1 MAIAPVSVSKQS
13 ALRSS
18 SKRLTLMN
26 YDFVLIRA
34 KCSPMERAE
43 EVQANLPSKFPSFI
57 KLMLPSHVAG
67 GFWLSFPKQFCDSH
81 MPKHDEKV
89 VLVNESEEKYE
100 TKYLVEKNG
109 LSAGWRGFSIAHKLL
124 EKDVLVFQL
133 IQPCVFKVYIVRA
146 NGLTEI
152 DGAIGLLTL
161 DPCSAKPLN
170 IAGEIYSEPVLSLE
184 ENHQD
189 NSMLALNTDQ
199 SENDSDEFGSEI
211 FQGITFSQSVADF
224 KDVKGIEDF
233 NILVDGLIINSVMP
247 SHLRIK
253 YYELCCS
260 QKSYLHENLLEG
272 LNFKLTVGIINETV
286 NIADAI
292 RACKISSTTC
302 GDNMRVWDKTLKAF
316 EELGMKVGF
325 LRARIT
331 KLVGLLSVESKEV
344 MMEAKRVEKEKAEEE
359 MRSIERRLVNVKE
372 VIRSIGAEVET
383 LKKVKG
389 TEVLF
394 EEEANAP
401 W

>member
-1 MAIAPVSVSKQS
+1 
-13 ALRSS
+13 
-18 SKRLTLMN
+18 
-26 YDFVLIRA
+26 
-34 KCSPMERAE
+34 
-43 EVQANLPSKFPSFI
+43 
-57 KLMLPSHVAG
+57 
-67 GFWLSFPKQFCDSH
+67 
-81 MPKHDEKV
+81 
-89 VLVNESEEKYE
+89 
-100 TKYLVEKNG
+100 
-109 LSAGWRGFSIAHKLL
+109 
-124 EKDVLVFQL
+124 
-133 IQPCVFKVYIVRA
+133 
-146 NGLTEI
+146 
-152 DGAIGLLTL
+152 
-161 DPCSAKPLN
+161 
-170 IAGEIYSEPVLSLE
+170 
-184 ENHQD
+184 
-189 NSMLALNTDQ
+189 MLALNMDQ

-260 QKSYLHENLLEG
+260 QNSYLHENILEG

-302 GDNMRVWDKTLKAF
+302 GDNMKVWDKTLKAF

-325 LRARIT
+325 LRARIS
-331 KLVGLLSVESKEV
+331 KLVGILSVESKEV

-372 VIRSIGAEVET
+372 VIRSIGAEVEA

>member
-1 MAIAPVSVSKQS
+1 
-13 ALRSS
+13 
-18 SKRLTLMN
+18 
-26 YDFVLIRA
+26 
-34 KCSPMERAE
+34 
-43 EVQANLPSKFPSFI
+43 
-57 KLMLPSHVAG
+57 
-67 GFWLSFPKQFCDSH
+67 
-81 MPKHDEKV
+81 
-89 VLVNESEEKYE
+89 
-100 TKYLVEKNG
+100 
-109 LSAGWRGFSIAHKLL
+109 
-124 EKDVLVFQL
+124 
-133 IQPCVFKVYIVRA
+133 
-146 NGLTEI
+146 
-152 DGAIGLLTL
+152 
-161 DPCSAKPLN
+161 
-170 IAGEIYSEPVLSLE
+170 
-184 ENHQD
+184 
-189 NSMLALNTDQ
+189 MLALNTDQ
-199 SENDSDEFGSEI
+199 SKNDSDEFGSEI
-211 FQGITFSQSVADF
+211 FQGIKFSQSVADF
-224 KDVKGIEDF
+224 KDVKGIEGF

-247 SHLRIK
+247 THLRIK

-302 GDNMRVWDKTLKAF
+302 GDNMMVWDKTLKAF

-325 LRARIT
+325 LRERIS

-372 VIRSIGAEVET
+372 VIRSIGAEVES